1 MAENCG
7 AETVNID
14 NAEVM
19 PLPATWKDAERVS
32 AGARDERDGWQS
44 PEAILHRL
52 PFGERYGLGFLFS
65 GLAIAGVAAAILS
78 DQINHRPHD
87 SPCLAVPAW
96 TMMATVV
103 AGMALIVGMALGK
116 AVSKGLIKRRGFSL
130 LRVCSIVGMVLLPCA
145 SIGVFCLGFG
155 VFGYP
160 R

>member
-1 MAENCG
+1 MAENRG
-7 AETVNID
+7 TETVNTD

-19 PLPATWKDAERVS
+19 PLPATWKDAEKVPT
-32 AGARDERDGWQS
+32 GARYEREGWQS
-44 PEAILHRL
+44 PEAILRRL

-78 DQINHRPHD
+78 DQVNHRPHD
-87 SPCLAVPAW
+87 GPCHAGTAW
-96 TMMATVV
+96 TMMATVA
-103 AGMALIVGMALGK
+103 AGMAFIVGMSLGR

-160 R
+160 L